1 MTTQLAGL
9 NLSDTDIQLLLVNCL
24 KPEEISGDS
33 GPQLD
38 RIKELMYWFSRYAR
52 GKANGKWLS
61 GHAFELCYYIATM
74 SHNKPTI
81 PSQPAGPVW
90 VKASERLPVRPG
102 DYNAR
107 YNFNRCVADF
117 TFGKFISI
125 NFRQPTMPILESD
138 INLEWLQWLDETSNT
153 QQVFTREQVEEI
165 VHIWE
170 MEVRSF
176 IESGIP
182 EYEWEELFTKYMNI
196 NYPLN

>member
-81 PSQPAGPVW
+81 PPQPAGPVW
-90 VKASERLPVRPG
+90 VKA
-102 DYNAR
+102 
-107 YNFNRCVADF
+107 
-117 TFGKFISI
+117 I
-125 NFRQPTMPILESD
+125 NRQPDKSRKYIIRLKVGGIEEVDFKVNQSHFGEAVD
-138 INLEWLQWLDETSNT
+138 VWLDENNT
-153 QQVFTREQVEEI
+153 QQVFTREQVEHAYLAGYGAGCYQLTDRFE
-165 VHIWE
+165 
-170 MEVRSF
+170 
-176 IESGIP
+176 
-182 EYEWEELFTKYMNI
+182 EYMST
-196 NYPLN
+196 NYPC